1 MKYLVQLE
9 GTPEAGL
16 RMEARPGGPG
26 PIVAR
31 IIERFAPEAVYMSP
45 GRRTVIMVC
54 ELTHADMTEL
64 MIVGSHI
71 AGRHPEFIPVVD
83 AKEFGAIAGGATQAA
98 RKLIDG

>member
-45 GRRTVIMVC
+45 GRRTVILVC
-54 ELTHADMTEL
+54 DLTHADMTEL
-64 MIVGSHI
+64 MIAGSHI
-71 AGRHPEFIPVVD
+71 SGRQPEFIPVVD
-83 AKEFGAIAGGATQAA
+83 AKEFGAIAARAMPAA
-98 RKLIDG
+98 QQLIDG